1 MNSKGLLFLAMLLA
15 STLLISAAEKSD
27 KKDGN
32 KSVLNFSNINYIYFF
47 LTNLIIYFFRNT
59 KLVKYSYIPFLVI
72 SYFELVYH

>member
-32 KSVLNFSNINYIYFF
+32 KSVLNISNINYLFFLTKFPTLTIYIFF
-47 LTNLIIYFFRNT
+47 LTNLIIYFF
-59 KLVKYSYIPFLVI
+59 
-72 SYFELVYH
+72 